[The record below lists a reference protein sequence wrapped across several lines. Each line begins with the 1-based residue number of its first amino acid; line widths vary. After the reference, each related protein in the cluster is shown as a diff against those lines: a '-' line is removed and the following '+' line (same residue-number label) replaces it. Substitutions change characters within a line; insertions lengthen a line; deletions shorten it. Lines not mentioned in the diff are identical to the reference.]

1 MEALAQILL
10 SLYRDTPNHDE
21 WVIACL
27 QGAWSEA
34 LGDKISH
41 ACRPQGLRHH
51 ELLIEVMDPA
61 WMPALS
67 DMKPQLL
74 QRLRVASG
82 GAVQRLSFVFQAK
95 SDPEGSRERRQPA
108 PE

>member
-1 MEALAQILL
+1 MEALAEILF
-10 SLYRDTPNHDE
+10 SLYQDTPNHNE

-27 QGAWSEA
+27 QGAWSGL

-41 ACRPQGLRHH
+41 ACRPHRLRHH
-51 ELLIEVMDPA
+51 ELSIEVLDPA

-67 DMKPQLL
+67 DMKLQLL

-82 GAVQRLSFVFQAK
+82 GTVRRLSFVFQAK